1 MSEETRKA
9 LIDQTAV
16 NVFVPTEA
24 AFRKIINVPW
34 VNLIYNQALIDKVI
48 YCFYQGLI
56 INQIDPAL
64 YYLIYQGLIINQIDP
79 AVYYLIYRVNLIYDQ
94 ALIDKVI

>member
-1 MSEETRKA
+1 MINRASEETRKA

-48 YCFYQGLI
+48 YC
-56 INQIDPAL
+56 
-64 YYLIYQGLIINQIDP
+64 
-79 AVYYLIYRVNLIYDQ
+79 
-94 ALIDKVI
+94 

>member
-1 MSEETRKA
+1 MDIVILNHQNCVLIYVDIYCRTFDQLINRASEETRKA

-34 VNLIYNQALIDKVI
+34 VNLIY
-48 YCFYQGLI
+48 
-56 INQIDPAL
+56 
-64 YYLIYQGLIINQIDP
+64 
-79 AVYYLIYRVNLIYDQ
+79 DQ